1 MLAGRVVDLARRVS
15 ITLIVCSAPPMTK
28 SLFTI
33 SALPWEAVV
42 LITALESVCSLLAVG
57 EIFAITAV
65 RGVGATPAPKVVIVQ
80 TAEERVGIN
89 AADFLVVFFDQLL
102 IPVVPAILLSTCG
115 SLPSLRQD

>member
-1 MLAGRVVDLARRVS
+1 VLAGRVVDLARRVS
-15 ITLIVCSAPPMTK
+15 ITLIVCSAATDDK
-28 SLFTI
+28 VVVHDFVS
-33 SALPWEAVV
+33 SVEAVV

-89 AADFLVVFFDQLL
+89 AADFLAVFFDQLL
-102 IPVVPAILLSTCG
+102 IPIVPAFLLSTCG
-115 SLPSLRQD
+115 SLPCLRQD

>member
-1 MLAGRVVDLARRVS
+1 MLASRVVDLARRVS
-15 ITLIVCSAPPMTK
+15 ITLIVCSAATDDK
-28 SLFTI
+28 VVVHDFVS
-33 SALPWEAVV
+33 SVEAVV
-42 LITALESVCSLLAVG
+42 LITALENVCSLLAVG

-102 IPVVPAILLSTCG
+102 IPVVPALLLSTCG